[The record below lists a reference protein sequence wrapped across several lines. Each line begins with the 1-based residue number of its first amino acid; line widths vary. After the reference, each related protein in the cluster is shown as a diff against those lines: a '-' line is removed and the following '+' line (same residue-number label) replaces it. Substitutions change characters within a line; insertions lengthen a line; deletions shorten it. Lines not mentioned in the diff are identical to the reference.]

1 MVRYNDETFEILEED
16 DEWFKLIKVKNK
28 NATWYNIPEYI
39 NFIESQ
45 AFREC
50 INLETITI
58 PENVQ
63 VIGEGA
69 FYDCLRLNSVSFEG
83 NKIETFDN
91 YTFAGCNLLETINI
105 PENLQY
111 IDDYVFKDCF
121 SLTSVKIP
129 YNVSYL
135 GFGAFMD
142 CRYLI
147 SIYISSKTDIIGNE
161 DIIDMDE
168 QVELH
173 ASFENCSSLEIVHL
187 MLPTNKEIHFK
198 KTTEIDS
205 NGNEKIIILYSPYK
219 INKKIETNIRK
230 IFDVENEGEFRYY
243 SRESTTQSFSYTSV
257 LPEHIVEISRYDGYK
272 KSRKRKSRKRKS
284 TKNRNT

>member
-91 YTFAGCNLLETINI
+91 YTFAGCNLLE
-105 PENLQY
+105 
-111 IDDYVFKDCF
+111 
-121 SLTSVKIP
+121 
-129 YNVSYL
+129 
-135 GFGAFMD
+135 
-142 CRYLI
+142 
-147 SIYISSKTDIIGNE
+147 
-161 DIIDMDE
+161 
-168 QVELH
+168 
-173 ASFENCSSLEIVHL
+173 
-187 MLPTNKEIHFK
+187 
-198 KTTEIDS
+198 
-205 NGNEKIIILYSPYK
+205 
-219 INKKIETNIRK
+219 
-230 IFDVENEGEFRYY
+230 
-243 SRESTTQSFSYTSV
+243 
-257 LPEHIVEISRYDGYK
+257 
-272 KSRKRKSRKRKS
+272 
-284 TKNRNT
+284 